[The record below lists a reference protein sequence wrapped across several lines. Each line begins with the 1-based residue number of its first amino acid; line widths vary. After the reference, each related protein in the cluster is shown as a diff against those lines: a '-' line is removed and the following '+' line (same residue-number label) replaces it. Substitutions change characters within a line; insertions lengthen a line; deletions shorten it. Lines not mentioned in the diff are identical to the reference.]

1 MTIADLIDHYWKQI
15 ASPQRRGGAL
25 RTAGEIASR
34 LRRALATKLDRPAD
48 SLRRGDVARLLDGVA
63 VEYPR
68 EAEKRRQ
75 QIGALY
81 KWSLAKGYVEDNPA
95 AGLPSYGSG
104 ETRDRVLTPDELRT
118 LWRWLDDGADA
129 MPPDCIAV
137 LRLQLLT
144 GARASEIGGM
154 EAEEIVVEHDAMT
167 WLLPPERSKNKKAR
181 LTPVVGRARM
191 IVEAA
196 LAARP
201 EGPLFVTVNSGKA
214 LRATNLGQA
223 LLHRTLPVPRF
234 STHDLR
240 RTMVSLM
247 DGELG
252 IALDTIAATIGHRR
266 GSADTRTLVRHYSRP
281 KLDDR
286 VRAALTAWDEYMVG
300 VIESTDEEGSNVVP
314 LRRAVGDVPP

>member
-1 MTIADLIDHYWKQI
+1 
-15 ASPQRRGGAL
+15 
-25 RTAGEIASR
+25 
-34 LRRALATKLDRPAD
+34 
-48 SLRRGDVARLLDGVA
+48 
-63 VEYPR
+63 
-68 EAEKRRQ
+68 
-75 QIGALY
+75 
-81 KWSLAKGYVEDNPA
+81 
-95 AGLPSYGSG
+95 
-104 ETRDRVLTPDELRT
+104 
-118 LWRWLDDGADA
+118 
-129 MPPDCIAV
+129 
-137 LRLQLLT
+137 
-144 GARASEIGGM
+144 M